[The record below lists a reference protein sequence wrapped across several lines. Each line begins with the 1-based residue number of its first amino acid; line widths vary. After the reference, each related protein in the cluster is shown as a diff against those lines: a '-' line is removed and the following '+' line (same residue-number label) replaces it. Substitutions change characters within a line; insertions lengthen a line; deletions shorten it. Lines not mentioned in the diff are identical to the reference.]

1 MSVIGEKWNVAIIQA
16 FWLMWKE
23 LWTTR
28 NKTVHR
34 NDVQSRQVA
43 EMDQLK
49 RRMRTVYSLERSRVE
64 PAVEYDFQYPMEEH
78 LSKGI
83 QYVTYWL
90 AIYEPL
96 VRESAKR
103 AGDIQGMRPLTKYVG
118 MHIDDPG

>member
-1 MSVIGEKWNVAIIQA
+1 
-16 FWLMWKE
+16 MWKE

-28 NKTVHR
+28 NKTVHG
-34 NDVQSRQVA
+34 NDVQSRRVA

-49 RRMRTVYSLERSRVE
+49 RRMRTVYSLESRVE
-64 PAVEYDFQYPMEEH
+64 PAVEYVFQYPMEEH

-103 AGDIQGMRPLTKYVG
+103 AAARDIQGMRPLTEYFG